1 MKRSVVLAIATAVG
15 VTSLLP
21 AQAAPPGPTTGTI
34 QVTDGTP
41 DPTGGG
47 IGNPPKGFCDGKLP
61 QEAGKPVTFP
71 SAGKLKMDLTGFQGD
86 WALAFRDDKGKF
98 LAGDDA
104 NPPATEV
111 ASTKLKK
118 GGTYLFQACNLG
130 GTAQATIKYT
140 FTPSK

>member
-1 MKRSVVLAIATAVG
+1 MKRTVVLAIAAATSVA
-15 VTSLLP
+15 SLLP
-21 AQAAPPGPTTGTI
+21 AQAAPPKPMTGTI

-47 IGNPPKGFCDGKLP
+47 IGDPPNGFCDGKLP
-61 QEAGKPVTFP
+61 QEASKPVKFP
-71 SAGKLKMDLTGFQGD
+71 SAGKLKIDLTGFQGD
-86 WALAFRDDKGKF
+86 WGLALRDEKGKY

-130 GTAQATIKYT
+130 GTPAATIKYT
-140 FTPSK
+140 FTPTK